1 MKDEAVFLR
10 DELKDMVSMSN
21 ALSNLY
27 DIEDFIKIDY
37 LPKFNKSSKS
47 LEKEFNLDK
56 WHKLKEYIH
65 KNKNVDIEDIEK
77 IEDGNIDS
85 YFFFQNKFF
94 RVNPGFFRNYLKQ
107 KILNKLIRFSGFS
120 NIENIAE
127 IGCGYGSK
135 LISIAKSSEELRKK
149 NYKAFDISRNG
160 LYIVDFFA
168 KKYNIKLN
176 TKLFNYRAQ
185 TFKEMKFEN
194 NSLLISCYGLTYKD
208 EFKLKDLQEIIN
220 NGFIGGIHFEP
231 CFNQLDQIQDRL
243 YAALAKKY
251 MIINDYTLNIANTFM
266 EAKKIGIID
275 LKISKN
281 ISGVGLLPGNLISW
295 EAK

>member
-1 MKDEAVFLR
+1 
-10 DELKDMVSMSN
+10 
-21 ALSNLY
+21 
-27 DIEDFIKIDY
+27 
-37 LPKFNKSSKS
+37 
-47 LEKEFNLDK
+47 
-56 WHKLKEYIH
+56 
-65 KNKNVDIEDIEK
+65 
-77 IEDGNIDS
+77 
-85 YFFFQNKFF
+85 QNKFF

-281 ISGVGLLPGNLISW
+281 IS
-295 EAK
+295 